1 MEKILRVFFCVS
13 TIVICA
19 SGLPQEDDGVLDK
32 IKTGLEYATS
42 YLETARN
49 IADLVA
55 KSLNGK
61 QEERRG
67 ENDETREKG
76 NFGPSNVVSAFF
88 RLFGLDSQKVT
99 AIAVNSV
106 IFLAQM
112 ISSLF
117 NLKAPKGNI
126 ARNLEDEADTSYW
139 NPAKLITESKSE
151 KIQDLIE
158 QAYDENLPNRL
169 IERIDGTDSACTRLL
184 VCKITPVITAAQS
197 FLKNEDRVKP
207 RRLTA
212 WLPSRDEFEENS
224 DGCENTHTDC
234 SLFS

>member
-1 MEKILRVFFCVS
+1 MNNHELC
-13 TIVICA
+13 
-19 SGLPQEDDGVLDK
+19 
-32 IKTGLEYATS
+32 
-42 YLETARN
+42 
-49 IADLVA
+49 
-55 KSLNGK
+55 
-61 QEERRG
+61 RR
-67 ENDETREKG
+67 
-76 NFGPSNVVSAFF
+76 
-88 RLFGLDSQKVT
+88 LQ
-99 AIAVNSV
+99 
-106 IFLAQM
+106 

-126 ARNLEDEADTSYW
+126 ARNLEDEADTSSW

-151 KIQDLIE
+151 KVSIKLNLNIKNVESTESREITRTLSFQIQDLIE

-184 VCKITPVITAAQS
+184 VCKISPVITAAQS
-197 FLKNEDRVKP
+197 FLKNEDRVQP

-212 WLPSRDEFEENS
+212 WLPSRDEFEKNS